1 MSKRVAELTRTTKET
16 DIICRLDLDG
26 SGIAD
31 VETGIGFFDHM
42 LTTLAKHSRFDLRL
56 SCKGDLSIDD
66 HHSVEDCALIIGN
79 CLDDALGERQGIA
92 RFASAHVPLDEAL
105 CRAVVDLS
113 GRPYPAIN
121 LGLERERLGELS
133 CENIPHFFESF
144 AVTGR
149 MALHVDVLKGRNDHH
164 RSEASF
170 KAVAVALRQAVAF
183 DGTSDV
189 PSTKGMLV

>member
-1 MSKRVAELTRTTKET
+1 MTERVAELTRTTKET
-16 DIICRLDLDG
+16 DIICKLNLDG
-26 SGIAD
+26 SGIVD

-42 LTTLAKHSRFDLRL
+42 LASLVKHARFDLRL
-56 SCKGDLSIDD
+56 SCKGDLHIDD

-79 CLDDALGERQGIA
+79 CLDNALGERKGIV
-92 RFASAHVPLDEAL
+92 RFGSAHVPLDEAV

-121 LGLERERLGELS
+121 LGLTRERLGELS
-133 CENIPHFFESF
+133 CENITHFFESF

-149 MALHVDVLKGRNDHH
+149 MALHVDVLKGSNDHH
-164 RSEASF
+164 RSESSF
-170 KAVAVALRQAVAF
+170 KAMAVALRQAVAR
-183 DGTSDV
+183 DGASDV

>member
-1 MSKRVAELTRTTKET
+1 MSKRVVELTRTTKET
-16 DIICRLDLDG
+16 DIICRLNLDG

-42 LTTLAKHSRFDLRL
+42 LTTLAKHARFDLRL

-66 HHSVEDCALIIGN
+66 RHSVEDCALIIGN
-79 CLDDALGERQGIA
+79 CLDDALGELQGIA
-92 RFASAHVPLDEAL
+92 RFACAHVPLDEAL

-133 CENIPHFFESF
+133 CENIPHFLESF
-144 AVTGR
+144 AVAGR
-149 MALHVDVLKGRNDHH
+149 IALHVDVLKGRNDHH

>member
-1 MSKRVAELTRTTKET
+1 MSKRVVELTRTTKET
-16 DIICRLDLDG
+16 DIICRLNLDG

-42 LTTLAKHSRFDLRL
+42 LTTLAKHARFDLGL
-56 SCKGDLSIDD
+56 SCKGDHSIDD

-79 CLDDALGERQGIA
+79 CLDNALGERQGIA
-92 RFASAHVPLDEAL
+92 RFACAHVPLDEAL

>member
-1 MSKRVAELTRTTKET
+1 MSKRIVELTRTTKET

-42 LTTLAKHSRFDLRL
+42 LTTLAKHARFDLRL

-92 RFASAHVPLDEAL
+92 RFACANVPLDEAL